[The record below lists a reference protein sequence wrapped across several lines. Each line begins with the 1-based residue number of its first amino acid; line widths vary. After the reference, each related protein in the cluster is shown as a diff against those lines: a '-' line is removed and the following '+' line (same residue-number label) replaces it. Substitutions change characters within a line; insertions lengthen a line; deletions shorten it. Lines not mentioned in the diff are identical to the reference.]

1 MAGCKSSLDGEDFYG
16 AYDAQ
21 DIATANADKL
31 GVTAVPSLNLVYTEE
46 ADYCT
51 ADEAKEKD
59 YSIKKLSGTKF
70 RQVNRSRPCTNVTCT
85 ASTTFNV
92 RFYCYYVP
100 VADQTIATYR
110 HRLSPSTLTNRLSPS
125 PSPSPFTPFYR
136 RCFAVERT
144 SQNGLPSSQWWRF
157 FAVPTRNVCHSC
169 NLFHSLKNCMQMRGQ
184 TCVRTKVVE
193 PYRAHLVMSLMNA
206 ASYCLNKNSYFRK

>member
-51 ADEAKEKD
+51 ADEAKAKD

-70 RQVNRSRPCTNVTCT
+70 RQVNPSCLRTNFSCT
-85 ASTTFNV
+85 ASTISMSAPTATTF
-92 RFYCYYVP
+92 
-100 VADQTIATYR
+100 
-110 HRLSPSTLTNRLSPS
+110 LSPIKS
-125 PSPSPFTPFYR
+125 
-136 RCFAVERT
+136 
-144 SQNGLPSSQWWRF
+144 
-157 FAVPTRNVCHSC
+157 
-169 NLFHSLKNCMQMRGQ
+169 
-184 TCVRTKVVE
+184 
-193 PYRAHLVMSLMNA
+193 
-206 ASYCLNKNSYFRK
+206 